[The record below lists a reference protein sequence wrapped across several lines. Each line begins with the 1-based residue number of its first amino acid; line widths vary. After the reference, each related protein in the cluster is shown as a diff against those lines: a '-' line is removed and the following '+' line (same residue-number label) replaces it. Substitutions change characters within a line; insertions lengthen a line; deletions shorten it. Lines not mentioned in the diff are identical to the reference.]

1 MRNINLTAQRIVL
14 FKYGNKKLRN
24 IEFNQQIEKIVKK
37 EILKIDK
44 QNLKIDKNKV
54 KSGKLL
60 LKRYLN
66 VRNPQ
71 SVNYNDFAFWC
82 FQQSAHFNLS
92 EVEIYILKTRPDVFL
107 RIWDSNISLN
117 VLNWFVSHGADEMG
131 YGFINKNFKRV
142 YKDNNQLNEST
153 YGIYSYFDAGIG
165 IGNYAK
171 MFADE
176 ISKKYKIQKLNLPH
190 PKIEQINLNRQLRP
204 VNIFI
209 VGLDQVINFDM
220 FYKLHEFENKYNI
233 LIPFWET
240 QKIEKKYETPL
251 KTFDEIW
258 APTEF
263 IYQTF
268 RKSGLKIKKM
278 PILIDRTPPQPQ
290 QIYVHQSQS
299 RYFLSIFDI
308 DSGIDRKNLH
318 GTIDAFIKYRNLYK
332 SNDKL
337 CIKTYSSQSRNRK
350 IGKNEKI
357 DLGKLKQKG
366 VYFVQTFLTKSELT
380 KLIDNSI
387 ALLSLHKSEGLG
399 LNVIDAMLR
408 KKKVIVTN
416 YGGVT
421 DFCNHNN
428 SYLVDFDLKSI
439 SSKSDKIYQ
448 RKGMW
453 AFPKINSAVLQM
465 RAASE
470 DFRVGNHDK
479 ETNAVKDLARLKNK
493 SNTKIRMLFIQV
505 SIRRRIKKIKS
516 KLNSMLFINFIK
528 F

>member
-1 MRNINLTAQRIVL
+1 MRNINLTVQRIVL
-14 FKYGNKKLRN
+14 FKYGNIELRN
-24 IEFNQQIEKIVKK
+24 IEYNRHIEKMVKK
-37 EILKIDK
+37 EMLKIDK
-44 QNLKIDKNKV
+44 QNLKYDKKNV
-54 KSGKLL
+54 KSGKIL
-60 LKRYLN
+60 LKRYLK
-66 VRNPQ
+66 VRDPQ
-71 SVNYNDFAFWC
+71 IVNYNDFAFWC
-82 FQQSAHFNLS
+82 FKQTDQFNLS
-92 EVEIYILKTRPDVFL
+92 EIEIYVLATRLDVVIRLWDFNKPLK
-107 RIWDSNISLN
+107 
-117 VLNWFVSHGADEMG
+117 VLNWFLSYGANEMG
-131 YGFINKNFKRV
+131 YGFLKKNFKRV
-142 YKDNNQLNEST
+142 YEDNLQKKEST
-153 YGIYSYFDAGIG
+153 FGIYSYFNAGIG

-171 MFADE
+171 IFADK
-176 ISKKYKIQKLNLPH
+176 ISEKYKIQKIDFPH
-190 PKIEQINLNRQLRP
+190 SKSERINLNRQLQP

-209 VGLDQVINFDM
+209 MGLDQTINLDM
-220 FYKLHEFENKYNI
+220 HFISHEFKNKYNI

-240 QKIEKKYETPL
+240 QKIEKKYETIL

-268 RKSGLKIKKM
+268 RNNGPKIRKM
-278 PILIDRTPPQPQ
+278 PILFDSLPPNPQP
-290 QIYVHQSQS
+290 IFVRQSKS

-308 DSGIDRKNLH
+308 ASGIDRKNLH

-337 CIKTYSSQSRNRK
+337 CIKTYSSQSSKRK

-357 DLGKLKQKG
+357 DLEKLRLKG
-366 VYFVQTFLTKSELT
+366 IFFVQTYLSKTELT

-439 SSKSDKIYQ
+439 SSKSDAIY
-448 RKGMW
+448 RGKGMW
-453 AFPKINSAVLQM
+453 AFPKIDSAVLQM
-465 RAASE
+465 RSASE
-470 DFRVGNHDK
+470 DFRMGNNDK
-479 ETNAVKDLARLKNK
+479 ETIALEDLIQLNDN
-493 SNTKIRMLFIQV
+493 SETKIRKLFIQAN
-505 SIRRRIKKIKS
+505 IRRQIKKIKS
-516 KLNSMLFINFIK
+516 KLSSKLFINFIK